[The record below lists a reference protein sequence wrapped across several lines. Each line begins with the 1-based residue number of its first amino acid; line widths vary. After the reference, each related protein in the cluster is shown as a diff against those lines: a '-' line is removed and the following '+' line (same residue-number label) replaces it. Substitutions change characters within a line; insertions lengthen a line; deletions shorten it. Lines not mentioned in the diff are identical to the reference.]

1 MNRWMI
7 GLALMLGLCL
17 AAPVWAQQGGILP
30 PSFDP
35 DKPIHIAADRL
46 EADQNEELVRFV
58 DNVVVVQ
65 NDAVLNCDLLIIH
78 YQSQQK
84 RTPESGGELAGLAQT
99 GGQIKRLLAIGRV
112 QMVQGERRA
121 TCDRAEYDH
130 QTETITLTGNPEVGQ
145 GRDVLRGA
153 KIVIQVKGQRVHIVG
168 QGSRRVTATI
178 DPRSARDAAQQASGG
193 QKEQE
198 D

>member
-1 MNRWMI
+1 MNRWMT
-7 GLALMLGLCL
+7 GMVMAVLLFL

-30 PSFDP
+30 PTFDP
-35 DKPIHIAADRL
+35 EKPIHIAADRL

-65 NDAVLNCDLLIIH
+65 DDTVLNCDLLIIH
-78 YQSQQK
+78 YQSRQK
-84 RTPESGGELAGLAQT
+84 RESESGDELAGLAQT

-112 QMVQGERRA
+112 QMAQGERRA

-130 QTETITLTGNPEVGQ
+130 RTGTIVLTGNPEVRQ

-153 KIVIQVKGQRVHIVG
+153 KIVIQVKNRRVRIVG
-168 QGSRRVTATI
+168 QGSRRVTVTI
-178 DPRSARDAAQQASGG
+178 DPHSARDAAKNASGG
-193 QKEQE
+193 QTKQE

>member
-1 MNRWMI
+1 MKRWLFA
-7 GLALMLGLCL
+7 LALLTLL
-17 AAPVWAQQGGILP
+17 AATSAMAQQGGILP

-78 YQSQQK
+78 YEASPK
-84 RTPESGGELAGLAQT
+84 KEAAADGELAGLAQT

-130 QTETITLTGNPEVGQ
+130 RTGTIVLTGNPEVGQ

-153 KIVIQVKGQRVHIVG
+153 KIVIQVKGQRVQIVG

-178 DPRSARDAAQQASGG
+178 DPRSARDAAQQASGD
-193 QKEQE
+193 KKKREE
-198 D
+198 